1 MGYKWI
7 LGKVDIK
14 QMSVSSEILVYDS
27 WGCHASCF
35 SSYTLFYDV

>member
-1 MGYKWI
+1 MDCHMGYKWI

-27 WGCHASCF
+27 
-35 SSYTLFYDV
+35 